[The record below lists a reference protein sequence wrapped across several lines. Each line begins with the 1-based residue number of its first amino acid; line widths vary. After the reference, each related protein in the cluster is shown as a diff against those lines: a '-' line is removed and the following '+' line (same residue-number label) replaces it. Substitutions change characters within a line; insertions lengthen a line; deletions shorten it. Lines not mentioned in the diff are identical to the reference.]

1 MTSQKAS
8 WTAIAVQAQWL
19 HVHRRPKRLFFETF
33 IRSLIILCVAISVV
47 LSSIAVCDGH
57 WLFAKGKLF
66 GLWHF
71 CTINNNSALR
81 CATNLTLANVRGMN
95 IGMTLAR
102 SMVSFAVVVAIF
114 GLELLMVSQVCED
127 INSRRKWS
135 MGSVLILASFLLSS
149 AGVLSFLILL
159 RDYISFTGFTLT
171 YWCEFIAAFLFF
183 LNGISGLHLNHLTF
197 PWNRLRK
204 INNDGQQLC

>member
-1 MTSQKAS
+1 M
-8 WTAIAVQAQWL
+8 TAISVQAQWL
-19 HVHRRPKRLFFETF
+19 LARRRPKRSFFETF
-33 IRSLIILCVAISVV
+33 IRSLIILCVAIAIV

-71 CTINNNSALR
+71 CTIGNNSALK
-81 CATNLTLANVRGMN
+81 CVTNLTLANVRGIN

-102 SMVSFAVVVAIF
+102 SMVAFAVVVAIF

-135 MGSVLILASFLLSS
+135 MGSVLILFSFLLSS
-149 AGVLSFLILL
+149 TGVLSFLILL
-159 RDYISFTGFTLT
+159 RDYITFTGFTLT

-183 LNGISGLHLNHLTF
+183 LNGISGLHLNSITF
-197 PWNRLRK
+197 PWNRIRK
-204 INNDGQQLC
+204 N